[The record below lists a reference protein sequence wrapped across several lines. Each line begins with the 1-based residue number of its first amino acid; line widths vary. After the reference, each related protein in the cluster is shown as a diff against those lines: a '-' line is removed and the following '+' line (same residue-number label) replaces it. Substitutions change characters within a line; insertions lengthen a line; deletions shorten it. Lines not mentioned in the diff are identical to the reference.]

1 MDATSFAAFAAASQP
16 AAVVQR
22 QRSEYAEQAVLSATP
37 VQLVTMLYDRLLL
50 DLARAEK
57 AQVGQEWA
65 AASEQLLHAQAIIA
79 ELTSSLR
86 VDVWDGGEGL
96 LALYSYT
103 STALVNAN
111 VHRDVALTR
120 EVTGLLEPLRQAWH
134 EAATSLGGGV
144 AGGAGA
150 PAGAGAGAGAGAAAF
165 PSAASPVPAAVVPAF
180 AASAFPSAAPA
191 SPTASQPGAGSP
203 LPAGVAAFG
212 AATSGYG
219 ATNASSTSL
228 GGELGVA

>member
-16 AAVVQR
+16 APVVQR
-22 QRSEYAEQAVLSATP
+22 QRSEQFTSHFAEQAVLSATP

-57 AQVGQEWA
+57 AQVGQDWTT
-65 AASEQLLHAQAIIA
+65 ASEQLLHAQAIIA
-79 ELTSSLR
+79 ELSSSLR

-96 LALYSYT
+96 LALYGYT

-144 AGGAGA
+144 A
-150 PAGAGAGAGAGAAAF
+150 
-165 PSAASPVPAAVVPAF
+165 
-180 AASAFPSAAPA
+180 AAPA

-203 LPAGVAAFG
+203 LPVGVAAFG

>member
-16 AAVVQR
+16 TSVVQR

-65 AASEQLLHAQAIIA
+65 TASEQLLHAQAIIA

-96 LALYSYT
+96 LALYGYT

-120 EVTGLLEPLRQAWH
+120 EVTGLLEPLRLAWH
-134 EAATSLGGGV
+134 EAATTLGGGA
-144 AGGAGA
+144 AG
-150 PAGAGAGAGAGAAAF
+150 P
-165 PSAASPVPAAVVPAF
+165 
-180 AASAFPSAAPA
+180 APA
-191 SPTASQPGAGSP
+191 SPTASQPGAGAP

>member
-1 MDATSFAAFAAASQP
+1 MDATSFAAFAAASP
-16 AAVVQR
+16 PTAVVQR
-22 QRSEYAEQAVLSATP
+22 QRSEYVEQAVLSATP

-50 DLARAEK
+50 DLARAER

-65 AASEQLLHAQAIIA
+65 TACEQLLHAQAILA

-96 LALYSYT
+96 LALYGYT

-134 EAATSLGGGV
+134 EAATSLGGGAV
-144 AGGAGA
+144 GGGVGVSA
-150 PAGAGAGAGAGAAAF
+150 PA
-165 PSAASPVPAAVVPAF
+165 SPAATAAPAF
-180 AASAFPSAAPA
+180 SASAFPPPA
-191 SPTASQPGAGSP
+191 SPTASQPGVGSP

>member
-16 AAVVQR
+16 TTVVQR

-65 AASEQLLHAQAIIA
+65 TASEQLLHAQAIVA

-96 LALYSYT
+96 LALYGYT

-144 AGGAGA
+144 AGGAGV
-150 PAGAGAGAGAGAAAF
+150 PVPGAAA
-165 PSAASPVPAAVVPAF
+165 AAVPATAPAF

-203 LPAGVAAFG
+203 LPVGVAAFG

>member
-1 MDATSFAAFAAASQP
+1 MDATSFAAFAAASRP
-16 AAVVQR
+16 VAAETSGQR
-22 QRSEYAEQAVLSATP
+22 PRSEQAASQAASQFAEQAVLSATP

-65 AASEQLLHAQAIIA
+65 AASEQLLHAQAILA

-96 LALYSYT
+96 LALYGYT

-120 EVTGLLEPLRQAWH
+120 EVAGLLEPLRQAWH
-134 EAATSLGGGV
+134 EAATTLGGGA

-150 PAGAGAGAGAGAAAF
+150 PVAPVAVPGAVPGA
-165 PSAASPVPAAVVPAF
+165 VPAF
-180 AASAFPSAAPA
+180 AASAFPAPA
-191 SPTASQPGAGSP
+191 SPTASQPGVGSP
-203 LPAGVAAFG
+203 LPVGAAAFG

-219 ATNASSTSL
+219 ATNASSSSL

>member
-16 AAVVQR
+16 TAVVQR

-65 AASEQLLHAQAIIA
+65 TASEQLLHAQAIIA

-103 STALVNAN
+103 STALINAN

-134 EAATSLGGGV
+134 EAATSLGGGA

-150 PAGAGAGAGAGAAAF
+150 PTSAGAAA
-165 PSAASPVPAAVVPAF
+165 PAAAAPAF

-203 LPAGVAAFG
+203 LPLGVAAFG

>member
-1 MDATSFAAFAAASQP
+1 MDATSFAAFAASP
-16 AAVVQR
+16 PTAVVQR
-22 QRSEYAEQAVLSATP
+22 QRSHFAEQAVLSATP

-65 AASEQLLHAQAIIA
+65 IASEQLLHAQAIIA

-96 LALYSYT
+96 LALYGYT

-134 EAATSLGGGV
+134 EAATSLGGGA

-150 PAGAGAGAGAGAAAF
+150 AGAAG
-165 PSAASPVPAAVVPAF
+165 AAGVAV
-180 AASAFPSAAPA
+180 PA

>member
-16 AAVVQR
+16 TAVVQR

-65 AASEQLLHAQAIIA
+65 TASEQLLHAQAIVA

-96 LALYSYT
+96 LALYGYT

-134 EAATSLGGGV
+134 EAATALGGGV

-150 PAGAGAGAGAGAAAF
+150 AVSAEADAAAPAAAAPAFAASAF
-165 PSAASPVPAAVVPAF
+165 PSA

-203 LPAGVAAFG
+203 LPVGVAAFG

>member
-1 MDATSFAAFAAASQP
+1 MDASSFAAFAAASP
-16 AAVVQR
+16 PTAVVQR
-22 QRSEYAEQAVLSATP
+22 QRSEYVEQAVLSATP

-50 DLARAEK
+50 DLARAER

-65 AASEQLLHAQAIIA
+65 TASEQLLHAQAILA

-96 LALYSYT
+96 LALYGYT

-134 EAATSLGGGV
+134 EAATSLGGGAV
-144 AGGAGA
+144 GGGVGGGA
-150 PAGAGAGAGAGAAAF
+150 PA
-165 PSAASPVPAAVVPAF
+165 SPAATAAPAF
-180 AASAFPSAAPA
+180 SASAFPPPA
-191 SPTASQPGAGSP
+191 SPTASQPGVGSP

-212 AATSGYG
+212 AASSGYG

>member
-16 AAVVQR
+16 TAVVQR

-65 AASEQLLHAQAIIA
+65 TASEQLLHAQAIIA
-79 ELTSSLR
+79 ELSSSLR

-96 LALYSYT
+96 LALYGYT

-150 PAGAGAGAGAGAAAF
+150 PTSAGAGAVAPAAA
-165 PSAASPVPAAVVPAF
+165 PATAAPAF

-203 LPAGVAAFG
+203 LPVGVAAFG

>member
-1 MDATSFAAFAAASQP
+1 MDATSFAAFAAASRP
-16 AAVVQR
+16 AAAETSGQR
-22 QRSEYAEQAVLSATP
+22 PRSEQAASQAASQFAEQAVLSATP

-65 AASEQLLHAQAIIA
+65 AASEQLLHAQAILA

-96 LALYSYT
+96 LALYGYT

-120 EVTGLLEPLRQAWH
+120 EVAGLLEPLRQAWH
-134 EAATSLGGGV
+134 EAATTLGGGA

-150 PAGAGAGAGAGAAAF
+150 PVAPVAVPGAVPGA
-165 PSAASPVPAAVVPAF
+165 VPAF
-180 AASAFPSAAPA
+180 AASAFPAPA
-191 SPTASQPGAGSP
+191 SPTASQPGVGSP
-203 LPAGVAAFG
+203 LPVGAAAFG

>member
-16 AAVVQR
+16 TTVVQR

-65 AASEQLLHAQAIIA
+65 TASEQLLHAQAIIA

-150 PAGAGAGAGAGAAAF
+150 SASAGAGVAAPAAA
-165 PSAASPVPAAVVPAF
+165 APAF

-203 LPAGVAAFG
+203 LPVGVAAFG

>member
-1 MDATSFAAFAAASQP
+1 MDATSFAAFAAASP
-16 AAVVQR
+16 PSAVVQR
-22 QRSEYAEQAVLSATP
+22 QRSEYVEQAVLSATP

-65 AASEQLLHAQAIIA
+65 TASEQLLHAQAILA

-134 EAATSLGGGV
+134 EAATSLGGGAV
-144 AGGAGA
+144 GGAGA
-150 PAGAGAGAGAGAAAF
+150 PASPAAAT
-165 PSAASPVPAAVVPAF
+165 
-180 AASAFPSAAPA
+180 AASAFPAPA
-191 SPTASQPGAGSP
+191 SPSASQPGVGSP

>member
-16 AAVVQR
+16 TAVVQR

-65 AASEQLLHAQAIIA
+65 VASEQLLHAQAIIA

-96 LALYSYT
+96 LALYGYT

-150 PAGAGAGAGAGAAAF
+150 PASTAAPAAA
-165 PSAASPVPAAVVPAF
+165 PPAF
-180 AASAFPSAAPA
+180 TTSVFPSAAPA

-203 LPAGVAAFG
+203 LPVGVAAFG

>member
-16 AAVVQR
+16 TTVVQR

-65 AASEQLLHAQAIIA
+65 TASEQLLHAQAIIA

-134 EAATSLGGGV
+134 EAATALGGGV

-150 PAGAGAGAGAGAAAF
+150 PTSAGAGAAA
-165 PSAASPVPAAVVPAF
+165 PAAAAPAF

-203 LPAGVAAFG
+203 LPVGVAAFG

>member
-1 MDATSFAAFAAASQP
+1 MDASSFAAFAAASP
-16 AAVVQR
+16 PTAVVQR
-22 QRSEYAEQAVLSATP
+22 QRSEYVEQAVLSATP

-50 DLARAEK
+50 DLARAER

-65 AASEQLLHAQAIIA
+65 TASEQLLHAQAILA

-96 LALYSYT
+96 LALYGYT

-134 EAATSLGGGV
+134 EAATSLGGGAV
-144 AGGAGA
+144 GGGVGVGA
-150 PAGAGAGAGAGAAAF
+150 PA
-165 PSAASPVPAAVVPAF
+165 SPAATAAPAF
-180 AASAFPSAAPA
+180 SASAFPPPA
-191 SPTASQPGAGSP
+191 SPTASQPGVGSP

>member
-1 MDATSFAAFAAASQP
+1 MDATSFAAFAAASRP
-16 AAVVQR
+16 AAAETSGQR
-22 QRSEYAEQAVLSATP
+22 PRSEQAASQAASQFAEQAVLSATP

-65 AASEQLLHAQAIIA
+65 AASEQLLHAQAILA

-96 LALYSYT
+96 LALYGYT

-120 EVTGLLEPLRQAWH
+120 EVAGLLEPLRQAWH
-134 EAATSLGGGV
+134 EAATTLGGGA

-150 PAGAGAGAGAGAAAF
+150 PVAPVAVPGAVPGA
-165 PSAASPVPAAVVPAF
+165 VPAF
-180 AASAFPSAAPA
+180 AASAFPAPA
-191 SPTASQPGAGSP
+191 SPTASQPGVGSP
-203 LPAGVAAFG
+203 LPVGAAAFG

-219 ATNASSTSL
+219 ATNASSSSL

>member
-1 MDATSFAAFAAASQP
+1 MDATSFAAFAAASP
-16 AAVVQR
+16 PSAVVQR
-22 QRSEYAEQAVLSATP
+22 QRSEYVEQAVLSATP

-50 DLARAEK
+50 DLARAER

-65 AASEQLLHAQAIIA
+65 TASEQLLHAQAILA

-96 LALYSYT
+96 LALYGYT

-134 EAATSLGGGV
+134 EAATSLGGGAV
-144 AGGAGA
+144 GDAGA
-150 PAGAGAGAGAGAAAF
+150 PAW
-165 PSAASPVPAAVVPAF
+165 PAVAP
-180 AASAFPSAAPA
+180 AASAFPAPA
-191 SPTASQPGAGSP
+191 SPSASQPGVGSP